1 MRNELTTLKS
11 ENMAE
16 KIDKSKNR
24 KPGKIKITE
33 KIKRGDVFQADWEDA
48 EGYEQ
53 EGPRPVVV
61 VSNNKQNE
69 KKKVMVVVPLTSTL
83 RPYPFQASTF
93 FRGVQGKAKCEQ
105 VRAITIERFEEKRGS
120 LTKKEMTAISDK
132 LLLVLDLA
140 NNISDEKVLAILA
153 RRIRKGR
160 IKWEDIFSLFTDYDK
175 N

>member
-1 MRNELTTLKS
+1 
-11 ENMAE
+11 MAE
-16 KIDKSKNR
+16 KIDKSK
-24 KPGKIKITE
+24 KPKKIRITGE
-33 KIKRGDVFQADWEDA
+33 IKRGNVFQADWEDA
-48 EGYEQ
+48 EGFEQ
-53 EGPRPVVV
+53 EGPRPVAV

-69 KKKVMVVVPLTSTL
+69 KKKVIVVVPLTRTL

-93 FRGVQGKAKCEQ
+93 FHGIQGKAKCEQ

-120 LTKKEMTAISDK
+120 LTKKEMTSISDK
-132 LLLVLDLA
+132 LMLVLDLA

-160 IKWEDIFSLFTDYDK
+160 IKWQDVFSLFTDDYDK

>member
-1 MRNELTTLKS
+1 
-11 ENMAE
+11 MAE
-16 KIDKSKNR
+16 KIDKSKKPR
-24 KPGKIKITE
+24 KIRIVGEIR
-33 KIKRGDVFQADWEDA
+33 RGDVFQADWEDA

-69 KKKVMVVVPLTSTL
+69 KKRVIVAVPLTRTL

-93 FRGVQGKAKCEQ
+93 FRGVRGKAKCEQ

-120 LTKKEMTAISDK
+120 LTKKEMIAISDK
-132 LLLVLDLA
+132 LMLVLDLT

-153 RRIRKGR
+153 HRIRKGR
-160 IKWEDIFSLFTDYDK
+160 IKWTDVFSLFTDDYEK
-175 N
+175 K

>member
-1 MRNELTTLKS
+1 MKNELMTPKS
-11 ENMAE
+11 ESMAE
-16 KIDKSKNR
+16 KTDKNKR
-24 KPGKIKITE
+24 LPKVKIVGE
-33 KIKRGDVFQADWEDA
+33 VKRGDVFQADWEDA

-69 KKKVMVVVPLTSTL
+69 KKKVIVVVPLTRTL

-93 FRGVQGKAKCEQ
+93 FRGIPGKAKCEQ

-120 LTKKEMTAISDK
+120 LTKKEMTDLSDK

-153 RRIRKGR
+153 RRIRKG
-160 IKWEDIFSLFTDYDK
+160 
-175 N
+175 